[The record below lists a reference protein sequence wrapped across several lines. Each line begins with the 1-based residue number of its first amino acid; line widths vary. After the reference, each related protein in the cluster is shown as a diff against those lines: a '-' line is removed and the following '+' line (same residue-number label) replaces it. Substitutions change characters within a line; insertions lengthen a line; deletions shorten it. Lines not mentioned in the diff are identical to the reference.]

1 MQIETLQNDEMIY
14 YELGEIKYVCKK
26 FEELKQF
33 SESGYGIVN

>member
-14 YELGEIKYVCKK
+14 YEK
-26 FEELKQF
+26 FEELKQS